1 MKRYYPLVA
10 ALLYLLALGACKPET
25 LITCFTPE
33 QASEDGQ
40 AIRSTPSTS

>member
-1 MKRYYPLVA
+1 MKRIT
-10 ALLYLLALGACKPET
+10 ALLLILALLLALGACRPET